1 MTYKV
6 SGINIYASEADDDQ
20 TGQYAAHDMTGSQVI
35 VVLRFRSMFLNL
47 KEIKWPWTTQSFKY
61 NSQIV
66 FLNKKRKY
74 I

>member
-1 MTYKV
+1 MLSTLD
-6 SGINIYASEADDDQ
+6 ATEDDNDQ
-20 TGQYAAHDMTGSQVI
+20 TDKNKNAAHDMTGSQVI
-35 VVLRFRSMFLNL
+35 VVLRFKSMFLNL